1 MNARSFLLAV
11 AAVAVLP
18 SGAALAA
25 KLDLIEFRYPG
36 PVEGSVAAGKEKAQV
51 CNNCHGA
58 DGKAPV
64 AMFPSVAGL
73 PDQYLYW
80 KLVEFK
86 HSLRGD
92 SIMTPLVANNT
103 IEDLRDIAV
112 FYASLPLVA
121 PSPLTPE
128 PVDAAVLDRGRSLYL
143 HGDPA
148 QGVPPCQGC
157 HGVEGKGPT
166 NAQPF
171 QMAWPPLY
179 GQQATYMT
187 TRLNNFRT
195 GYAIDT
201 TMDKI
206 MQGVVRNMT
215 AEDIDA
221 VAAYVERL
229 DGR

>member
-1 MNARSFLLAV
+1 MNTRSFVLAV
-11 AAVAVLP
+11 ALAAVLP
-18 SGAALAA
+18 FGAALAA
-25 KLDLIEFRYPG
+25 KLELIEFRYPE
-36 PVEGSVAAGKEKAQV
+36 PVEGNVAAGKEKAQV

-58 DGKAPV
+58 DGKAPI

-73 PDQYLYW
+73 PEQYLAW

-86 HSLRGD
+86 NSLRGD

-112 FYASLPLVA
+112 FYASLPLEA
-121 PSPLTPE
+121 ASPLTAA

-157 HGVEGKGPT
+157 HGIEGKGPT
-166 NAQPF
+166 HAQPF
-171 QMAWPPLY
+171 QVAWPPLY
-179 GQQATYMT
+179 GQQATYMA

-206 MQGVVRNMT
+206 MQGVVRNLS

-221 VAAYVERL
+221 VAAYAERL